1 MRANQLVPPRAQPTP
16 LTNNFLDDIERTLH
30 RIVAFERGFYQM
42 LKADQEMTG
51 NERTISTSA
60 FNSR

>member
-1 MRANQLVPPRAQPTP
+1 MRANQLALPRAQPTP
-16 LTNNFLDDIERTLH
+16 LTNNFLHEIERMLH